1 MRSLYMDVGFIVTS
15 LGFETV
21 PIMSVQALEIGERP
35 RQNMENVLTLR
46 YLVPTMLRAGGV
58 GGGADA
64 GGSGGAG
71 DQRGGGDESDSGSD
85 EGGAR
90 GAGARPC
97 RQAHHQSR
105 Q

>member
-64 GGSGGAG
+64 GGSG
-71 DQRGGGDESDSGSD
+71 DQSGGGDESDSGSD